1 MPWNLGKVLVEETN
15 KNFGLSNQYEV
26 LSLSSEKD
34 VSVFMKEVEEV
45 VDKEDVKIIISD
57 LYGGS
62 TSSVAIAV
70 AIRRG
75 IDAINGLSLQTIL
88 IVDEELSKEDKLH
101 TLPERIVKNNNLCVD
116 LIKEFKNINYEVNI
130 MAKITLVRVD
140 HRLIHGQV
148 ITKWVKIAQAQK

>member
-1 MPWNLGKVLVEETN
+1 MNKYKAIILCHGTWGEVLVEEAN
-15 KNFGLSNQYEV
+15 ENFGLSNQYEV

-62 TSSVAIAV
+62 TSSVAIAI

-88 IVDEELSKEDKLH
+88 IVDEELSKDDKVH
-101 TLPERIVKNNNLCVD
+101 TLPERIVKKNNNLCVD
-116 LIKEFKNINYEVNI
+116 LIKEFK
-130 MAKITLVRVD
+130 KI
-140 HRLIHGQV
+140 
-148 ITKWVKIAQAQK
+148 

>member
-1 MPWNLGKVLVEETN
+1 M
-15 KNFGLSNQYEV
+15 SNQYEV

-101 TLPERIVKNNNLCVD
+101 TLPERIVKKNNNLCVD
-116 LIKEFKNINYEVNI
+116 LIKEFK
-130 MAKITLVRVD
+130 KI
-140 HRLIHGQV
+140 
-148 ITKWVKIAQAQK
+148 

>member
-1 MPWNLGKVLVEETN
+1 MNKYKAIILCHGTWGEVLVEEAN
-15 KNFGLSNQYEV
+15 ENFGLSNQYEV

-34 VSVFMKEVEEV
+34 VSVFMKEVEEA

-62 TSSVAIAV
+62 TSSVAIAI

-88 IVDEELSKEDKLH
+88 IVDEELSKDDKVH
-101 TLPERIVKNNNLCVD
+101 TLPERIVKKNNNLCVD
-116 LIKEFKNINYEVNI
+116 LIKEFK
-130 MAKITLVRVD
+130 KI
-140 HRLIHGQV
+140 
-148 ITKWVKIAQAQK
+148 

>member
-1 MPWNLGKVLVEETN
+1 MKGVEEA
-15 KNFGLSNQYEV
+15 
-26 LSLSSEKD
+26 
-34 VSVFMKEVEEV
+34 

-62 TSSVAIAV
+62 TSSVAISV

-130 MAKITLVRVD
+130 MAK
-140 HRLIHGQV
+140 
-148 ITKWVKIAQAQK
+148 